1 MGFNSGF
8 KGLTY
13 WRYKE
18 HFSATEF
25 TRHEILDTV
34 HRQRTFLQRRYP
46 VFMRPESVV
55 FSSSSESNIDD
66 QYFGSIQRL
75 YLKPQHD

>member
-1 MGFNSGF
+1 MGDCTDISLLL
-8 KGLTY
+8 K
-13 WRYKE
+13 
-18 HFSATEF
+18 F
-25 TRHEILDTV
+25 TRHEILDAV

-46 VFMRPESVV
+46 VFMRPESAV

-75 YLKPQHD
+75 FLKPQH

>member
-1 MGFNSGF
+1 MGDSTGISLILKF
-8 KGLTY
+8 
-13 WRYKE
+13 
-18 HFSATEF
+18 A
-25 TRHEILDTV
+25 RHEILDAA
-34 HRQRTFLQRRYP
+34 HRQRTFLQRRYS

-75 YLKPQHD
+75 FLKPQHD